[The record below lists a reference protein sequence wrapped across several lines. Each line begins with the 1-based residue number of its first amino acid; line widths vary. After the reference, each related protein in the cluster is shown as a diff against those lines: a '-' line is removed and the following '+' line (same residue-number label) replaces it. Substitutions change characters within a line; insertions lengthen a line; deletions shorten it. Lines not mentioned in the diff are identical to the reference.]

1 MMARVPLQETPTV
14 GVEVGSAAGFQGQ
27 GVTPVQNYQAI
38 SQQKFGAALQKEG
51 KQLSI
56 ISRQLQDE
64 LDDAKAKQLYNEFA
78 TELEGVQLDYL
89 STRGP
94 GAVMSVGKDP
104 ETGATISVF
113 DQTINDLEGKLG
125 SYLDRADNDKQ
136 KYMLQSMSASS
147 IRSASSTMARHS
159 IVEQRKYADAEKKA
173 HVNVLAKNAGM
184 AYQDWTDPTGQYTIN
199 TAAAIKAAS
208 DYADE
213 QGWEKQDP
221 NIEGS
226 KDSWQRKQ
234 LMASTFD
241 TIHEGALGAMV
252 ADEDYFKAMAYL
264 QTNMQQGTIGSEVS
278 NRYIGTIRTGYEKQA
293 GTDIGKSIVN
303 FTGNPNSFIYEDQA
317 KFLQTLP
324 SGYLANDGAG
334 GPVRFGLHMN
344 DGIPV
349 MDLNQE
355 DALEQL
361 QIMQNASDY
370 MSVVPEHRAMHLY
383 LISKLGVNAA
393 DKIFRD
399 AGGKKGDPAVVLD
412 KAMFAAN
419 EAIKNKFGLKIDGV
433 LQPTTKGDHVDLM
446 QSDIAFIG
454 SKVDYTAL
462 SGEGYTTA
470 EQMYRT
476 DKNTG
481 VPLLEDMLKQA
492 RDTIK
497 DPDKLDHAETY
508 IKAWHTEKTNFQE
521 TNYSQMH
528 QQAQDVAFAR
538 IGGWQDIP
546 PAQWNSIRPE
556 DKAALR
562 EGPNRGDDPDT
573 VIKILKDPSLMLT
586 GNIEKFRPLL
596 SESQYKSFVAA
607 GIEASTQGGKN
618 FISASVDGNML
629 DTTLNRM
636 GFDDL
641 SKGNDK
647 EKMDYI
653 QITEAWKTRVDMAQ
667 IENGNNPISRDKKQG
682 ILNDLL
688 MDKVMLDE
696 LGRDPSVPVSSLDP
710 DQLEDA
716 YVNVGGEQIYMTSIP
731 AGVRALIISGFN
743 NKRIPVS
750 EQKIAELWIRA
761 NRPKNAAEADKYIS
775 SLGQ

>member
-1 MMARVPLQETPTV
+1 MARVPLQETPTV

>member
-1 MMARVPLQETPTV
+1 MARVPLQDTPTV
-14 GVEVGSAAGFQGQ
+14 GVEVGSTAGFQGQ
-27 GVTPVQNYQAI
+27 GVTPVQNYQAM

-56 ISRQLQDE
+56 IARQLQDE
-64 LDDAKAKQLYNEFA
+64 LDDAKSKQLYNEFA
-78 TELEGVQLDYL
+78 NELESVQLDYL
-89 STRGP
+89 SKRGP
-94 GAVMSVGKDP
+94 NAVMSVGKDP
-104 ETGATISVF
+104 ETGEAISVF
-113 DQTINDLEGKLG
+113 DQTINNLESKLG
-125 SYLDRADNDKQ
+125 TYTERADNDKQ
-136 KYMLQSMSASS
+136 KYMLQSMAASS

-173 HVNVLAKNAGM
+173 HVNVLAQNAGM
-184 AYQDWTDPTGQYTIN
+184 AYQDWTDPTGQYMVNT
-199 TAAAIKAAS
+199 TAAITAAS
-208 DYADE
+208 NYADE
-213 QGWEKQDP
+213 QGWEKADP

-226 KDSWQRKQ
+226 KDSWQRQQ
-234 LMASTFD
+234 LISSTFD
-241 TIHEGALGAMV
+241 TIHEGALSAMV

-264 QTNMQQGTIGSEVS
+264 QTNMQQGTIGRDVS
-278 NRYIGTIRTGYEKQA
+278 NKYIATIRTGYEKQA
-293 GTDIGKSIVN
+293 GTDMGKSIVG
-303 FTGNPNSFIYEDQA
+303 FSGSPNSFEFQDQA

-324 SGYLANDGAG
+324 SGYLANDGTG
-334 GPVRFGLHMN
+334 GPVRYGLHMK

-349 MDLNQE
+349 MDLSQE

-361 QIMQNASDY
+361 QIMQNQSNYLA
-370 MSVVPEHRAMHLY
+370 VRPEHRAMHLY
-383 LISKLGVNAA
+383 LISKLGVSAA

-399 AGGKKGDPAVVLD
+399 AGGRDGDGAAVLD

-419 EAIKNKFGLKIDGV
+419 EAIKDKFGLKIDGV
-433 LQPTTKGDHVDLM
+433 LQPGTKGDHVDLM
-446 QSDIAFIG
+446 QSDLAFIG
-454 SKVDYTAL
+454 SKVDSTAFDN
-462 SGEGYTTA
+462 ENYTTP
-470 EQMYRT
+470 QMYRT

-481 VPLLEDMLKQA
+481 VPLLEDMLKHA

-508 IKAWHTEKTNFQE
+508 IKAWHTEKTNFEE

-528 QQAQDVAFAR
+528 QAAQDTAFAR

-546 PAQWNSIRPE
+546 AAQWNAIRPE

-573 VIKILKDPSLMLT
+573 VIKILKDPSLMLP
-586 GNIEKFRPLL
+586 GNIEQFRPLL
-596 SESQYKSFVAA
+596 SEAQYKSFLAA
-607 GIEASTQGGKN
+607 GVEASTQGGKN
-618 FISASVDGNML
+618 FIAASVDGNML

-641 SKGNDK
+641 SSGNDK

-667 IENGNNPISRDKKQG
+667 IQNGNNPISRDKKQS
-682 ILNDLL
+682 ILNELL
-688 MDKVMLDE
+688 LDKVMLDE
-696 LGRDPSVPVSSLDP
+696 YGRDPQVPVSTLDT

-716 YVNVGGEQIYMTSIP
+716 YVNVGGEQIYMKQIP
-731 AGVRALIISGFN
+731 AGVRSLIISGFN
-743 NKRIPVS
+743 NKQIPVS

-761 NRPKNAAEADKYIS
+761 NRPKTAQEADRYIS